1 MKYRTLIFMA
11 KHRMAA
17 IDIGA
22 NDKADVISIDGNN
35 VMEYTSGT
43 QIREFCQYIKSYY
56 NIDSFSDLE
65 MEISI
70 LRFDAVMR
78 DALLLLEEI
87 QDAKEY
93 NLISVEKVLPWI
105 AVKEGLIKTGTVVQ
119 IETFDLTYTISL
131 DEAMV
136 MKCQAGG
143 TDKEH
148 VFILPKEK
156 FTEYNHLD
164 NNDLFGYEDEKKV
177 LCEKYDNELK
187 NKERR
192 IRKLEQQLIK
202 EKEKTKNIE
211 NRLEKAVSEIYEKE
225 KSINRHICKF
235 VNTDEINM
243 TMVPQILQS
252 AFRNITYTYTYIV
265 KFCCYDADIV
275 KRGQK
280 IADIKVS
287 LGGSRLPERDFFIS
301 AKEAGRIYWLCEPG
315 AEVKSETNMAI
326 IGDLSDTKED
336 VMKWYN
342 KVQQDQ

>member
-1 MKYRTLIFMA
+1 
-11 KHRMAA
+11 MAA

-164 NNDLFGYEDEKKV
+164 KNDLFGYEDEKKV

-225 KSINRHICKF
+225 KRKK
-235 VNTDEINM
+235 E
-243 TMVPQILQS
+243 
-252 AFRNITYTYTYIV
+252 
-265 KFCCYDADIV
+265 K
-275 KRGQK
+275 QK
-280 IADIKVS
+280 
-287 LGGSRLPERDFFIS
+287 
-301 AKEAGRIYWLCEPG
+301 
-315 AEVKSETNMAI
+315 
-326 IGDLSDTKED
+326 
-336 VMKWYN
+336 
-342 KVQQDQ
+342 